1 MGLIRPEA
9 MHDAAVIGA
18 GRIGRQIA
26 LAFALGGWR
35 VRLRDVKP
43 RSRSDADAVLAD
55 ARREIER
62 DLGLMVDEA
71 VVKPADAADTL
82 GRVETDTGLDGL
94 TECSFVQEAL
104 PELLDVKRE
113 AFARLTGRVRD
124 DAIIA
129 STSSTISPS
138 HLMDAVARPER
149 FLVAHWLNPAHIIPL
164 VEVVPSPS
172 TAPAAVERTLDIL
185 RTLGKEPVTCHDS
198 PGFIVPRLQV
208 LLMNEAVR
216 LVEEGV
222 ATAEDVDRA
231 IRAGMGFRY
240 ASLGIF
246 EFIDWGG
253 VDILYRASRYM
264 SEALGDERFKPARL
278 VERKMA
284 YNELGTKTGRGF
296 FDYTGERR
304 DTFETAKIRALLR
317 QLKRD
322 RESAP

>member
-1 MGLIRPEA
+1 MSETV
-9 MHDAAVIGA
+9 AVLGP

-26 LAFALGGWR
+26 LTFALAGHH
-35 VRLRDVKP
+35 VVLVDLKD
-43 RSRSDADAVLAD
+43 RSVADSELALAD
-55 ARREIER
+55 ARREIARDVALMVEEQVVPEDEAARGLER
-62 DLGLMVDEA
+62 IEERIGLGDLGA
-71 VVKPADAADTL
+71 CA
-82 GRVETDTGLDGL
+82 
-94 TECSFVQEAL
+94 FVQEAL
-104 PELLDVKRE
+104 PESVELKR
-113 AFARLTGRVRD
+113 ATFTRLSEVIAA
-124 DAIIA
+124 DAIVA
-129 STSSTISPS
+129 SASSTISPS
-138 HLMDAVARPER
+138 HLADAVARPER

-164 VEVVPSPS
+164 VEVVPGPRT
-172 TAPAAVERTLDIL
+172 TAATVERTLRWL
-185 RTLGKEPVTCHDS
+185 ERLGKTPVRCADS
-198 PGFIVPRLQV
+198 PGFIGPRIQV

-222 ATAEDVDRA
+222 ATPEDVDRA
-231 IRAGMGFRY
+231 FRAGMGFRY
-240 ASLGIF
+240 ASIGIF

-284 YNELGTKTGRGF
+284 YNELGPKTGRGF

-322 RESAP
+322 RESPP

>member
-1 MGLIRPEA
+1 MSETV
-9 MHDAAVIGA
+9 AVLGP

-26 LAFALGGWR
+26 LTFALAGHH
-35 VRLRDVKP
+35 VVLVDLKD
-43 RSRSDADAVLAD
+43 RSVADSELALAD
-55 ARREIER
+55 ARREIARDVALMVEEQVVPEDEAARGLER
-62 DLGLMVDEA
+62 IEERIGLGDLGA
-71 VVKPADAADTL
+71 CA
-82 GRVETDTGLDGL
+82 
-94 TECSFVQEAL
+94 FVQEAL
-104 PELLDVKRE
+104 PESVELKR
-113 AFARLTGRVRD
+113 ATFTRLSEVISA
-124 DAIIA
+124 DAIVA
-129 STSSTISPS
+129 SASSTISPS
-138 HLMDAVARPER
+138 HLADAVARPER

-164 VEVVPSPS
+164 VEVVPGPRTT
-172 TAPAAVERTLDIL
+172 TATVERTLRWL
-185 RTLGKEPVTCHDS
+185 ERLGKTPVRCADS
-198 PGFIVPRLQV
+198 PGFIGPRIQV

-222 ATAEDVDRA
+222 ATPEDVDRA
-231 IRAGMGFRY
+231 FRAGMGFRY
-240 ASLGIF
+240 ASIGIF

-284 YNELGTKTGRGF
+284 YNELGPKTGRGF

-322 RESAP
+322 RESPP